1 MNSAI
6 ELKTSYFKSLIQTA
20 AARASWKQVV
30 GFVFENRRTNGA
42 SNPVTQGFF
51 LATSAKPFVNYPE
64 RKDRRKENNEIDKD
78 QYRQF
83 NSNHGSVPP
92 QWSVTMPQVRF
103 QSGLNRTE
111 RMKSSAFWSSGPL
124 PLDCVRKT

>member
-1 MNSAI
+1 MNIAI
-6 ELKTSYFKSLIQTA
+6 ALKSSYLKSLVQAA

-30 GFVFENRRTNGA
+30 GFIFENRRTNGA

-51 LATSAKPFVNYPE
+51 FATSAKPFVNYPE

-83 NSNHGSVPP
+83 NSNHGRVPP
-92 QWSVTMPQVRF
+92 Q
-103 QSGLNRTE
+103 
-111 RMKSSAFWSSGPL
+111 
-124 PLDCVRKT
+124 

>member
-51 LATSAKPFVNYPE
+51 LATSAKPFINYPE
-64 RKDRRKENNEIDKD
+64 RKDRRKENKKVDKD

-83 NSNHGSVPP
+83 YPNHGGVPP
-92 QWSVTMPQVRF
+92 QWNVTDPQFRLG
-103 QSGLNRTE
+103 SGLNLTE
-111 RMKSSAFWSSGPL
+111 RMKFCAA
-124 PLDCVRKT
+124 

>member
-51 LATSAKPFVNYPE
+51 FATSAKPFVNYPE

-78 QYRQF
+78 QYWQF
-83 NSNHGSVPP
+83 NANHSSVPP
-92 QWSVTMPQVRF
+92 PW
-103 QSGLNRTE
+103 GGNR
-111 RMKSSAFWSSGPL
+111 P
-124 PLDCVRKT
+124 